1 MSEDGIKE
9 RFNSIDKT
17 IEIHEKRLSN
27 LEKTYQVMEKMEYRM
42 NLMEKTMA
50 SMDEKLDAQTSEK
63 GKKWD
68 KLIDYIFYFVIGTLL
83 TYLCVKMGVK

>member
-1 MSEDGIKE
+1 MSDDAVKE

-17 IEIHEKRLSN
+17 IEIHEKRINN

-42 NLMEKTMA
+42 EQMEKNMNA
-50 SMDEKLDAQTSEK
+50 INEKLDSQATEK

-68 KLIDYIFYFVIGTLL
+68 KLIDYLFYFIIAALL
-83 TYLCVKMGVK
+83 GYIIHQMGVK

>member
-1 MSEDGIKE
+1 MSDDAVKE

-17 IEIHEKRLSN
+17 IEIHEKRISN

-42 NLMEKTMA
+42 EQMEKNMN
-50 SMDEKLDAQTSEK
+50 SINEKLDNQATEK

-68 KLIDYIFYFVIGTLL
+68 KLIDYLFYFIIAALL
-83 TYLCVKMGVK
+83 GYIIHQMGIK

>member
-1 MSEDGIKE
+1 MSDDAVKE

-17 IEIHEKRLSN
+17 IEIHEKRISN

-68 KLIDYIFYFVIGTLL
+68 KLIDYVFYFVIAALL
-83 TYLCVKMGVK
+83 GYIIHQMGIK

>member
-1 MSEDGIKE
+1 MSDDAVKE

-17 IEIHEKRLSN
+17 IEIHEKRISN

-42 NLMEKTMA
+42 NLMEKTMN
-50 SMDEKLDAQTSEK
+50 SMNEKLDVQASEK

-68 KLIDYIFYFVIGTLL
+68 KLIDYIFYFIIGALL
-83 TYLCVKMGVK
+83 TYLCLKMGIK

>member
-1 MSEDGIKE
+1 MSDDAIKE
-9 RFNSIDKT
+9 RFNSVDKT
-17 IEIHEKRLSN
+17 IEIHEKRISN

-50 SMDEKLDAQTSEK
+50 SMDEKLDAQASEK

-68 KLIDYIFYFVIGTLL
+68 KLIDYIFYFVIAALL
-83 TYLCVKMGVK
+83 GYIIHKMGIK

>member
-1 MSEDGIKE
+1 MTSDAIKE

-17 IEIHEKRLSN
+17 IEVHEKRINN

-42 NLMEKTMA
+42 DQIEKVVA
-50 SMDEKLDAQTSEK
+50 GIDEKLDNAANDK

-68 KLIDYIFYFVIGTLL
+68 KLIDYLFYFVIATILG
-83 TYLCVKMGVK
+83 YLAMKIGVK

>member
-1 MSEDGIKE
+1 MSDDAVKE

-17 IEIHEKRLSN
+17 IEIHEKRINN

-42 NLMEKTMA
+42 DQIENTIK
-50 SMDEKLDAQTSEK
+50 SIDEKLDASSEEK

-68 KLIDYIFYFVIGTLL
+68 KLIDYLFYFIIAALL
-83 TYLCVKMGVK
+83 GYIIHQMGIK

>member
-1 MSEDGIKE
+1 MSDDAVKE

-17 IEIHEKRLSN
+17 IEIHEKRISN

-42 NLMEKTMA
+42 EQMEKNMN
-50 SMDEKLDAQTSEK
+50 SINEKLDSQATEK

-68 KLIDYIFYFVIGTLL
+68 KLIDYLFYFIIAVLL
-83 TYLCVKMGVK
+83 GYIIHQMGIK

>member
-1 MSEDGIKE
+1 MSDDAVKE
-9 RFNSIDKT
+9 RFNGIDKT

-42 NLMEKTMA
+42 EQMEKSVT
-50 SMDEKLDAQTSEK
+50 DINNKLDNQSSEK

-68 KLIDYIFYFVIGTLL
+68 KLIDYLFYFVIALL
-83 TYLCVKMGVK
+83 LGYIIHQMGID